1 MLISRSYIGIAVLM
15 ALCNVLNLIP
25 CQIPS
30 NIVTV
35 FPPSITLLKQ
45 QGTKHPYLSCQ
56 ARALRSC
63 CCCASVQSVSD
74 AGIKTGRSSQKTLQR
89 VRGHLNYKLSLL
101 PLGLVDLQHCS
112 TQNWTP
118 CSSYS

>member
-1 MLISRSYIGIAVLM
+1 M

-30 NIVTV
+30 NIVTA

-45 QGTKHPYLSCQ
+45 QGTEHPYLSCQ

-74 AGIKTGRSSQKTLQR
+74 AGITQEGVLRRLYKEFEGTLITSY
-89 VRGHLNYKLSLL
+89 L
-101 PLGLVDLQHCS
+101 CS
-112 TQNWTP
+112 R
-118 CSSYS
+118 